1 MIKEKWFT
9 LGRGLAGTYQGLARR
24 VPGFIDPRK
33 RGLLYSVRRWTR
45 EEVIPHL
52 SNDDRL

>member
-33 RGLLYSVRRWTR
+33 MGLLYSVRRWTPGGSHSTL
-45 EEVIPHL
+45 I
-52 SNDDRL
+52 